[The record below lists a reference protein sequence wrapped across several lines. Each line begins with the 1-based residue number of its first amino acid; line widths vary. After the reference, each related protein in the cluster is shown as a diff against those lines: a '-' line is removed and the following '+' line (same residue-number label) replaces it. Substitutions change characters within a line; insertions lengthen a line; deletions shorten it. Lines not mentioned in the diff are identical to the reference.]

1 MKNEKKNPVGRPA
14 GQKEET
20 KKFAGMMI
28 KKRLY
33 NKTVP
38 ALYET
43 RKRIE
48 DENPKPEKKV
58 K

>member
-1 MKNEKKNPVGRPA
+1 MKKEKKNPVGRPA

-33 NKTVP
+33 EKTVP

-43 RKRIE
+43 RQRIE
-48 DENPKPEKKV
+48 DENPKPEKK
-58 K
+58 